1 MTPGVSSPRK
11 DSSTRKETI
20 DTSPLDQHLAPDDFY
35 DRICLIRTND
45 DETVVPVDC
54 EVDACR
60 LWPALKYASH
70 KELMEDIETNVPSN
84 AMKKFKGLLTVEFY
98 RLCRQR
104 KERSED
110 VKTFGIAYLIGRK
123 GGRHLE
129 FLAKSDEGEIV
140 TDNGRVFEFYDHIQE
155 IEAGEGTHCGSEK
168 FQSAVKL
175 VMHRI
180 EKTTAGMDQQSFA
193 SYSPSRAKLEVTAA
207 AKLTV
212 INMTKVGHST
222 SMKKQEKNVAEMQTL
237 KQEKNDAE
245 MHAAKTTR
253 TMPSSP
259 PARGTILKTSKDD
272 HFSAESV
279 ADAECSRPVKTVEF
293 SGEACSG
300 SVSSPEKPSFPDDD
314 EERSEALSEAFP
326 SKYSSSSASAQK
338 RIHRSSPAV
347 ERGMSWTQMHSQ
359 MKVDGWTHVK
369 GSDLVEWYYLHP
381 TCKGMNKT
389 NLLRNKKEGVDFFT
403 SETDL
408 KRYAKLHLGWR
419 EGCVSP
425 LADSP
430 SDAELADRV
439 KKRKRKATLPE
450 VKQAAAKS
458 SSEMKKSDAKS
469 AKEAKKQ
476 QARTTKAKDM
486 APKMAPRSPKS
497 QGSVSSE
504 ERSRFSQVSD
514 SVRTQSSEDSPFAGE
529 LKVDIGVKS
538 AKKKNNAAKSLK
550 FAAQNACSGESSVE
564 SGSDTRSN
572 ISSANS
578 MRSSTSGSSSAGS
591 GSPSEQSSVNR
602 TYQIM
607 SSKSAW
613 ILLQNRFEF
622 SYYGGKYCL
631 PGKENRPGNESTATE
646 GVNYFVS
653 LDGLRKHLCAYGLT
667 EVKKSLSDEER
678 HDLQL
683 WVRFAHVFNIG
694 DAVLINPDD
703 IGDLLD
709 FKQAWTMLQKLGLKF
724 SNYCYSYPNSDP
736 SEAPLRFE
744 KAEDFSAHL
753 ARFGIPRVAGIE
765 QHKVLDPDDRMRL
778 DISIAYTDINT

>member
-20 DTSPLDQHLAPDDFY
+20 DTSPLDLHLAPDDFY

-45 DETVVPVDC
+45 DETVVPVDH
-54 EVDACR
+54 EVDAYR

-70 KELMEDIETNVPSN
+70 KELMEDIKTNVPSN
-84 AMKKFKGLLTVEFY
+84 VMKKFKGLLTVEYY

-104 KERSED
+104 KERSGD
-110 VKTFGIAYLIGRK
+110 VEIFGIAYLVGRK
-123 GGRHLE
+123 GGLHLE
-129 FLAKSDEGEIV
+129 FLAKSGEGEIV
-140 TDNGRVFEFYDHIQE
+140 TDNGHVFEFYDHIQE
-155 IEAGEGTHCGSEK
+155 IEAGEGAHCGSET

-212 INMTKVGHST
+212 VNMTKVGQST
-222 SMKKQEKNVAEMQTL
+222 SMKKQEMNVAEMTTL
-237 KQEKNDAE
+237 KQEKNDKE
-245 MHAAKTTR
+245 MHAAKSTT

-279 ADAECSRPVKTVEF
+279 ADAECGRPVKTVEF
-293 SGEACSG
+293 SGEGCSG

-314 EERSEALSEAFP
+314 EERSVALSEAFP
-326 SKYSSSSASAQK
+326 GKYSSSSASVQK

-347 ERGMSWTQMHSQ
+347 ERGMSWIDMYIQ
-359 MKVDGWTHVK
+359 MKADGWTHFK

-389 NLLRNKKEGVDFFT
+389 HFLRNKKEGVDFFT
-403 SETDL
+403 SEADL

-425 LADSP
+425 VADSP

-439 KKRKRKATLPE
+439 KKRKRKATLPA

-458 SSEMKKSDAKS
+458 SSEMNNSDAKS

-476 QARTTKAKDM
+476 HALTTKAKDM
-486 APKMAPRSPKS
+486 APKMAPRIPKS

-504 ERSRFSQVSD
+504 EGSRFSHVSD
-514 SVRTQSSEDSPFAGE
+514 SVQTLSAEDSPTASE
-529 LKVDIGVKS
+529 LEVKIGVKS
-538 AKKKNNAAKSLK
+538 AKKKSNAAKSLK
-550 FAAQNACSGESSVE
+550 YAAQNSCSSESCVE
-564 SGSDTRSN
+564 SGSD
-572 ISSANS
+572 ANS
-578 MRSSTSGSSSAGS
+578 MRGSTSGSSSAGS

-613 ILLQNRFEF
+613 ILLQNCFEF
-622 SYYGGKYCL
+622 SYNGGKYCL
-631 PGKENRPGNESTATE
+631 PGKENRPGKESTATE
-646 GVNYFVS
+646 GVNYFGS
-653 LDGLRKHLCAYGLT
+653 LDSLRKHLCAYGLP
-667 EVKKSLSDEER
+667 EVKKSLSDMET

-703 IGDLLD
+703 IGELLD

-724 SNYCYSYPNSDP
+724 SNHHYLYPNSDP
-736 SEAPLRFE
+736 TKAPLRFE

-753 ARFGIPRVAGIE
+753 ARFGIPPVAGIE

-778 DISIAYTDINT
+778 DISIAYTDIDT